1 MAQKYAIVKKPLKQ
15 RIGDWANEHIVE
27 IGVWSA
33 AIVGVIGGV
42 AWGYGMG
49 SATGYSQGMDAYRE
63 WHVNIAKTILDEA
76 AHEGAFTAL
85 KYVRDD
91 SKVYD
96 QLLKDPDSVISKV
109 SEKFYESDY
118 AKSMLEVL
126 AK

>member
-1 MAQKYAIVKKPLKQ
+1 MAQEYVVKRPLKQ
-15 RIGDWANEHIVE
+15 RIANWVDEHSFAVGLGTITVFCAGVGAVCGYMIGDVNGYTKGLVE
-27 IGVWSA
+27 FR
-33 AIVGVIGGV
+33 
-42 AWGYGMG
+42 
-49 SATGYSQGMDAYRE
+49 D
-63 WHVNIAKTILDEA
+63 WHTDISKTILDEA

-109 SEKFYESDY
+109 GEKFYESDY